1 MKKIVISGGGIGGT
15 ILANRLAKKLSSEI
29 NKGNVEITV
38 LDKKDYH
45 VYQPSQLLVALGIED
60 YDQLI
65 RPERSLLDPRIKFYS
80 GNKGDVRKIDLANHK
95 VISADGTEYNYDYLI
110 ISTGS
115 HLAWNE
121 IKGYREH
128 ALSVWDLNDVLK
140 IKQAIDSFKGGTIV
154 INVARLPIKC
164 PVTPVELT
172 LILHDLLRKKGIRDK
187 SRIIYTYP
195 APGVFGIKQAN
206 DLFTEMFKER
216 GIEIVSNY
224 VVDYVENN
232 TLVSQSGEKIKF
244 DLLLGVPPHK
254 GADVLSGLE
263 IADRRNWIDVDK
275 YTLNVKGYDN
285 VYAIGDATSLPISK
299 SGSVAHF
306 ESGPVAE
313 NIVHDILGT
322 SGKVLYD
329 GSVFCFCVGGIG
341 TASYIRYNYDYVLP
355 VVTPTKTIWW
365 MKLMY
370 DRMYWSLTAR
380 AVI

>member
-1 MKKIVISGGGIGGT
+1 M
-15 ILANRLAKKLSSEI
+15 
-29 NKGNVEITV
+29 
-38 LDKKDYH
+38 
-45 VYQPSQLLVALGIED
+45 
-60 YDQLI
+60 
-65 RPERSLLDPRIKFYS
+65 
-80 GNKGDVRKIDLANHK
+80 
-95 VISADGTEYNYDYLI
+95 
-110 ISTGS
+110 
-115 HLAWNE
+115 
-121 IKGYREH
+121 
-128 ALSVWDLNDVLK
+128 
-140 IKQAIDSFKGGTIV
+140 
-154 INVARLPIKC
+154 
-164 PVTPVELT
+164 TPVELT

-341 TASYIRYNYDYVLP
+341 TSSYIRYNYDYVLP
-355 VVTPTKTIWW
+355 VITPTTTIWW

-370 DRMYWSLTAR
+370 NRMYWSLTAR